1 MTTLIR
7 YILTVLTAASD
18 HEQTLLGATKTGG
31 LNNVVPIREQNILE
45 IDFRLKFLIAATALM
60 AHGAAR
66 GTNEMLPEMIYCAKA
81 AVFAEVFTQS
91 KLANKTN
98 DESVEAA
105 VTALNGMYADR
116 VNEQDRKLLIPW
128 AVMVDKLRGYRP
140 STGGALVAN
149 SCFNF
154 LKNGKYLQMGSPSVI
169 ASVRTMLDSCESE
182 PTADSVGQCI
192 KKNYNAL
199 PLEDE
204 K

>member
-1 MTTLIR
+1 L
-7 YILTVLTAASD
+7 
-18 HEQTLLGATKTGG
+18 K
-31 LNNVVPIREQNILE
+31 
-45 IDFRLKFLIAATALM
+45 IDLRPKFLIAAAALTTH
-60 AHGAAR
+60 ASAQGA
-66 GTNEMLPEMIYCAKA
+66 NEMLPEMIYCAKA

-98 DESVEAA
+98 DESVELA
-105 VTALNGMYADR
+105 VTALNGMYTDK

-128 AVMVDKLRGYRP
+128 AVMVNKLRGYRP

-154 LKNGKYLQMGSPSVI
+154 LKHGKYLQMGSPSVI

-182 PTADSVGQCI
+182 PTTDAVGQCI
-192 KKNYNAL
+192 KKNYDSL
-199 PLEDE
+199 PLENE